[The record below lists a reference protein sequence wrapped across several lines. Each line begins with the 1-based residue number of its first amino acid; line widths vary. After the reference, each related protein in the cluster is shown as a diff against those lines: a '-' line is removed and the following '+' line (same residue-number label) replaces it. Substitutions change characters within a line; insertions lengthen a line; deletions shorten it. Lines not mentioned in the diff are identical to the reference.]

1 MERIN
6 KLINDRLIIENNS
19 NNEDLS
25 DNNIN
30 ILKSPNLDFN
40 KTSFSNNY
48 SQIKAKQI
56 PYYKYSDILPKSN
69 LNLVNISKQT
79 QENPYRRQLVMA
91 KIIISELQDNISNIL
106 MEKQQIENQLNEAL
120 NSIKSLHDDYITLTE
135 KFSLVNNNINLL
147 NKTKDNNNNEE
158 IITNL
163 ENKIKQ
169 FETMNSELK
178 IENGNLKEKSKNSE
192 EMNKMQ
198 EEKYNYKIVLLNKK
212 IETLEYELKSHK
224 EVFTMNDIQEEN
236 KKLKKENISLR
247 EDNIELNNKYNND
260 KKKLILDI
268 EKYKSKIN
276 LLESQN
282 MNITAD
288 LKEKT
293 ILLEK
298 EQRINEQYNTLDKH
312 FNNSLQEKNISYN
325 NLNEQYIK
333 LIKEFNEYKEKAE
346 LLKEDNKNKIDEL
359 NKELKDI
366 YGLNEEY
373 KNKISFYKNKI
384 KGINENKPNFDNDLD
399 INYKGNYQRKSQTLS
414 PNKDNDIKINK
425 YLSEKDNNDV
435 INSNLASLEEKIYF
449 LEKQKDYILSLL
461 LKVTPNKKLI
471 QDIIDLNLEILQME
485 KQKENIVKKIKENPN
500 LKNILPKIDEQ
511 ITNFKEQLLSLE
523 DELISVDFGS
533 SRVYENSTQN

>member
-169 FETMNSELK
+169 LEAMNSELK

-288 LKEKT
+288 LKEKA

-384 KGINENKPNFDNDLD
+384 KGLNENKPNFDNDLD

-511 ITNFKEQLLSLE
+511 INNFKEQLLSLE

>member
-169 FETMNSELK
+169 LEAMNSELK

-192 EMNKMQ
+192 EMNKIQ

-288 LKEKT
+288 LKEKA

-384 KGINENKPNFDNDLD
+384 KGLNENKPNFDNDLD

>member
-192 EMNKMQ
+192 EMNKIQ

-247 EDNIELNNKYNND
+247 EDNIELNNKYNNE

-384 KGINENKPNFDNDLD
+384 KGLNENKQNFDNDLD